1 MGALPIT
8 KSRRLAKNRRLDYF
22 GLARN
27 TGRVLDEGEADELLR
42 ALAHPAR
49 REILRQCWDR
59 PASAGSLSAALDL
72 APASTSEH
80 LKVLR
85 KSGLVVLTKEGTF
98 RWYQADRERL
108 GAVSHWLG
116 RFPGPSR

>member
-1 MGALPIT
+1 ML
-8 KSRRLAKNRRLDYF
+8 SDS
-22 GLARN
+22 
-27 TGRVLDEGEADELLR
+27 EADELLR

-49 REILRQCWDR
+49 REILRRCWDG
-59 PASAGSLSAALDL
+59 PASAGTLSAALDL

-98 RWYQADRERL
+98 RWYRADRQRVA
-108 GAVSHWLG
+108 AVGQWLAA
-116 RFPGPSR
+116 FPGPEPEPEPEPEPDPSS

>member
-1 MGALPIT
+1 MT
-8 KSRRLAKNRRLDYF
+8 
-22 GLARN
+22 RN
-27 TGRVLDEGEADELLR
+27 TGRVLSEDEADELLR

-49 REILRQCWDR
+49 REILRRCWDA
-59 PASAGSLSAALDL
+59 PASAGTLSVALEL

-98 RWYQADRERL
+98 RWYQADRQRVA
-108 GAVSHWLG
+108 AVSQWLG
-116 RFPGPSR
+116 SFPDPSR

>member
-1 MGALPIT
+1 MT
-8 KSRRLAKNRRLDYF
+8 
-22 GLARN
+22 RN
-27 TGRVLDEGEADELLR
+27 NGGVLDEGEADELLR

-59 PASAGSLSAALDL
+59 PASAGSLSVALDL

-85 KSGLVVLTKEGTF
+85 KSGLVVLTKDGTF

-108 GAVSHWLG
+108 SAVSHWLG

>member
-1 MGALPIT
+1 MDPLTISG
-8 KSRRLAKNRRLDYF
+8 
-22 GLARN
+22 
-27 TGRVLDEGEADELLR
+27 EGEILAGVLSETDADELLR

-59 PASAGSLSAALDL
+59 PVSAGSLSAALEL

-85 KSGLVVLTKEGTF
+85 KSGLVVLTKDGTF
-98 RWYQADRERL
+98 RWYRADPQRVAAVGRWL
-108 GAVSHWLG
+108 GA
-116 RFPGPSR
+116 FPDRSS

>member
-1 MGALPIT
+1 ML
-8 KSRRLAKNRRLDYF
+8 S
-22 GLARN
+22 
-27 TGRVLDEGEADELLR
+27 EGEADELLR

-49 REILRQCWDR
+49 REILRRCWDR
-59 PASAGSLSAALDL
+59 PVSAGTLSSALDL

-85 KSGLVVLTKEGTF
+85 KTGLVVLTKEGTF
-98 RWYQADRERL
+98 RWYQADRRRL

-116 RFPGPSR
+116 TFPGPTS